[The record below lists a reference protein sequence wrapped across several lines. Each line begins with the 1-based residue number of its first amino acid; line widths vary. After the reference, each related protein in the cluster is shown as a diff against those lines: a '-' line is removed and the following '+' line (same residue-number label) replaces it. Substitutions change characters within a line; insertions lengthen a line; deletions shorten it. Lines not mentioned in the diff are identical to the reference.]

1 MVSISL
7 DVPVEEGHLM
17 QMGAAGQGIPCQI
30 EFPSTGCYW
39 SSQASLV

>member
-17 QMGAAGQGIPCQI
+17 QMGLQVK
-30 EFPSTGCYW
+30 EFPARLNFPAWGFW
-39 SSQASLV
+39 SSQASLE